1 MGILE
6 PRADASERAE
16 RPATAKVTS
25 RAESAVLQFF
35 FTAKII
41 SEYLLLL
48 QILFGLMELSAI
60 NIGNAVGYDMT
71 VKVISILMNSNY
83 ALVS

>member
-1 MGILE
+1 M
-6 PRADASERAE
+6 
-16 RPATAKVTS
+16 TS
-25 RAESAVLQFF
+25 FLSYMQSF

>member
-1 MGILE
+1 MQ
-6 PRADASERAE
+6 S
-16 RPATAKVTS
+16 
-25 RAESAVLQFF
+25 F
-35 FTAKII
+35 FTAKVI